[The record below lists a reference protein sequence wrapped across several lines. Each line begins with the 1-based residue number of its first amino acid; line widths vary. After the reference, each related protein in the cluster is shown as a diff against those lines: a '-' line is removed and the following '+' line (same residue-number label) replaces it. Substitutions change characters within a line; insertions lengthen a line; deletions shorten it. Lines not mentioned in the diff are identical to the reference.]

1 MWHEAAPKTSDA
13 QLALVYAAART
24 MTSPT
29 LPVHVLT
36 GYLGSGKTTLLN
48 ALLVTPGLADAA
60 VIVNELGDVGIDHL
74 LVRHVREDVVILP
87 SGCICCSLRNDLVA
101 TLTALVAARDGGSI
115 PAFSRVLVET
125 TGIAEPGPIVQTL
138 VTHPELTRTFH
149 LDGLIT
155 CVDAELGAP
164 TLDAHVEA
172 QLQVALCDRVVLTK
186 LDRASP
192 AQHEATLTRIRSLN
206 PQAKIAEASMGQLSP
221 QFLLAVGHLDP
232 RRVERAQHVPHAAV
246 QSTSVRLERP
256 VRFRDFSLWVS
267 MFTQLNAPRLLRLKA
282 VISVEGE
289 ERPIAVQAV
298 QHIVYPPL
306 SLPAMPELKGRS
318 FVVML
323 TQGLS
328 AEQLDEVR
336 QTLEAMQ
343 RD

>member
-1 MWHEAAPKTSDA
+1 
-13 QLALVYAAART
+13 

-48 ALLVTPGLADAA
+48 ALLLAPGLADAA

-74 LVRHVREDVVILP
+74 LVRHVREDVLILP

-101 TLTALVAARDGGSI
+101 TLTALVGARDAGTI
-115 PAFSRVLVET
+115 PAFSRVVVET
-125 TGIAEPGPIVQTL
+125 TGIAEPGPILQTL
-138 VTHPELTRTFH
+138 VTHPELTRSFH

-155 CVDAELGAP
+155 CVDAELGAA

-186 LDRASP
+186 VDRASP
-192 AQHEATLTRIRSLN
+192 VAQEAARARIRGLN
-206 PQAKIAEASMGQLSP
+206 PQAKVAEACMGQLSP
-221 QFLLAVGHLDP
+221 QFLLSVGHLDP
-232 RRVERAQHVPHAAV
+232 RRIERAESVPHAAV
-246 QSTSVRLERP
+246 QSTSIRLDRP

-282 VISVEGE
+282 VISADGE
-289 ERPIAVQAV
+289 STPIAVQAV

-306 SLPAMPELKGRS
+306 TLPAMPELKGRS
-318 FVVML
+318 FVVLL
-323 TQGLS
+323 TQGLG
-328 AEQLDEVR
+328 AEQLREVR
-336 QTLEAMQ
+336 DTLEALQ
-343 RD
+343 QA